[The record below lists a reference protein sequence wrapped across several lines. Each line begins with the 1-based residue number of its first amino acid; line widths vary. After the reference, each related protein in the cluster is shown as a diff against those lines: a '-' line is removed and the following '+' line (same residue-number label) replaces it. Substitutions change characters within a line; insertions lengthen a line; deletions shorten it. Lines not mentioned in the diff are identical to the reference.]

1 MNIKDFFTNFFRMRA
16 TSKIRVEMGSLK
28 FVEDNTTANYE
39 LMRNVYKNVDKDFK
53 LGAGFAAPVIN
64 ATAGFM
70 GVPGLTAEDE
80 EAQAILDDFMLNNTS
95 KIMQSIVDAL
105 KLGDEYIWLTREE
118 RPDPL
123 YPEKTTG
130 RLIYNRIPPE
140 EVKYIRR
147 NPLTKEVIAYFLESE
162 HSWKEDNAEK
172 KCTIKQTIGYDEEIG
187 KAYRKIE
194 IDGDKPQ
201 GVQEGEKFLPW
212 NFLPIVHIKN
222 KEEIGHTNGQSEI
235 ENIIPYIR
243 AYHDVMLAALKG
255 NKLHSTPIL
264 QVYGDIDGFIERNFS
279 GEKNANGE
287 YVVDMQGK
295 EILFFHNKDTEGA
308 EFVEVK
314 SATGDAKEL
323 LKFLFYCIVD
333 ASETPEFL
341 FGVHTPAAL
350 ASVKEQMPI
359 LINKIR
365 RKREQFTEAF
375 ERLARMA
382 LVMESQGSGKQLSS
396 AGVTIGW
403 DVIDPRDTSEIA
415 ETLDKTVNALSKAV
429 TSNLMSEEAA
439 VNYLARIVET
449 MQEYSSDDPELIGE
463 REKIAATRR
472 LRMRYS
478 DTSGWRDDLEMLEKK
493 RKGES

>member
-1 MNIKDFFTNFFRMRA
+1 
-16 TSKIRVEMGSLK
+16 
-28 FVEDNTTANYE
+28 
-39 LMRNVYKNVDKDFK
+39 
-53 LGAGFAAPVIN
+53 
-64 ATAGFM
+64 
-70 GVPGLTAEDE
+70 
-80 EAQAILDDFMLNNTS
+80 
-95 KIMQSIVDAL
+95 
-105 KLGDEYIWLTREE
+105 
-118 RPDPL
+118 
-123 YPEKTTG
+123 
-130 RLIYNRIPPE
+130 
-140 EVKYIRR
+140 
-147 NPLTKEVIAYFLESE
+147 
-162 HSWKEDNAEK
+162 
-172 KCTIKQTIGYDEEIG
+172 
-187 KAYRKIE
+187 
-194 IDGDKPQ
+194 
-201 GVQEGEKFLPW
+201 
-212 NFLPIVHIKN
+212 
-222 KEEIGHTNGQSEI
+222 
-235 ENIIPYIR
+235 
-243 AYHDVMLAALKG
+243 
-255 NKLHSTPIL
+255 
-264 QVYGDIDGFIERNFS
+264 
-279 GEKNANGE
+279 
-287 YVVDMQGK
+287 MQGK

-314 SATGDAKEL
+314 SATGDAKVL

-375 ERLARMA
+375 ERLARMV

-449 MQEYSSDDPELIGE
+449 MQEYSSDDPELVGE